1 MSMERQPADFIVQR
15 RPKTMQ
21 LVLRLENITSH
32 NVKQA
37 PTIQQVSKYFSR
49 KKSFDAYSCRRHN
62 TLRKKQ
68 YRNMPLYLVHRRNI
82 TTIQDFINVV
92 VFLWRKDVGTL
103 SSATLSETFLLVIS

>member
-1 MSMERQPADFIVQR
+1 MP
-15 RPKTMQ
+15 

-32 NVKQA
+32 NEKQA

-68 YRNMPLYLVHRRNI
+68 YRNTSPYFASRHNLKTIHGFI
-82 TTIQDFINVV
+82 TVAM
-92 VFLWRKDVGTL
+92 FLW
-103 SSATLSETFLLVIS
+103 